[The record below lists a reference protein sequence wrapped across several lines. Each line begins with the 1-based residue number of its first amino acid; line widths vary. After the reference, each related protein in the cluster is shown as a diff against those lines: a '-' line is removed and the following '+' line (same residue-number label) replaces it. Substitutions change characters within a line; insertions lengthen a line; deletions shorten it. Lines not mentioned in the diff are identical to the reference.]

1 MKISKNS
8 FFIFLCNFIILIF
21 LLVLLIS
28 IKQLEESYI
37 ELNNQN
43 TRNVVYIT
51 HDENITCEE
60 YRNELYSFF
69 EKVKEKENIILKV
82 EGLDIGFE
90 NSGSSIG
97 IYFSNEI
104 NNFYSILEGRGF
116 SLDDI
121 KNKRKVVLIGK
132 SLLPKCLEKNGKK
145 YLIRGKDEFE
155 VIGIVG
161 KDGITTQY
169 DEYVIYNLTSLIYD
183 IRQVELGAWSLDSLK
198 YSGDELNKI
207 IQASDLSGHLQGKKA
222 SEFAPSFNPLKE
234 TLNSNKNIL
243 ITFGLI
249 IITIILALI
258 QAIFYWIKR
267 SKLEMGIRRTYGATN
282 FNIVLGM
289 LKNYYIV
296 TFSAMILAL
305 IFIYAFS
312 TIFNMGLSIT
322 DKDFIKV
329 TELIFIANFILGIFP
344 FISTV
349 YVLKHDTIVNMLK
362 EGTS

>member
-104 NNFYSILEGRGF
+104 NNFYNILEGRGF

-198 YSGDELNKI
+198 
-207 IQASDLSGHLQGKKA
+207 
-222 SEFAPSFNPLKE
+222 
-234 TLNSNKNIL
+234 
-243 ITFGLI
+243 
-249 IITIILALI
+249 
-258 QAIFYWIKR
+258 
-267 SKLEMGIRRTYGATN
+267 
-282 FNIVLGM
+282 
-289 LKNYYIV
+289 
-296 TFSAMILAL
+296 
-305 IFIYAFS
+305 
-312 TIFNMGLSIT
+312 
-322 DKDFIKV
+322 
-329 TELIFIANFILGIFP
+329 
-344 FISTV
+344 
-349 YVLKHDTIVNMLK
+349 
-362 EGTS
+362 